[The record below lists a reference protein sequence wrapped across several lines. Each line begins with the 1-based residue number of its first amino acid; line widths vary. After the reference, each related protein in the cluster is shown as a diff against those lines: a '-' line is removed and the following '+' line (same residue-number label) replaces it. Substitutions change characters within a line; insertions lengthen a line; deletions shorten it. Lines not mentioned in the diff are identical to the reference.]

1 MSSKDAGAAGGRR
14 VKLVRNAAFLRNGV
28 MAYAKALRKFNIKPT
43 LAGPFDMIDQLAQP
57 SVQPDSQKGKPNRVA
72 PRKLVT
78 KDADGKIGE
87 VSAKDINNDSEY
99 IAQVEVGT
107 PAQAMDLIFDTGSA
121 DL

>member
-1 MSSKDAGAAGGRR
+1 
-14 VKLVRNAAFLRNGV
+14 
-28 MAYAKALRKFNIKPT
+28 
-43 LAGPFDMIDQLAQP
+43 MIDQLALP

-78 KDADGKIGE
+78 RDADGKIGE

-99 IAQVEVGT
+99 AAQVEVGT
-107 PAQAMDLIFDTGSA
+107 PAQAMDVIVDTGSA